1 MLNRRT
7 GYLSAGPHLQ
17 RVPCVVLKLRKIHT
31 ASRAEQLH
39 VKTDSCVSKCLSGLT
54 HGFVSP
60 AEVDEHFRAK
70 DLAFVFVLSLSLYF
84 VNQDVTS
91 CHMERSEKSAP
102 LFDFGVI
109 SGPFALLTLTPQS
122 PKLIF

>member
-7 GYLSAGPHLQ
+7 GYLGAGPHLQ

-60 AEVDEHFRAK
+60 AEVDEHFKAK
-70 DLAFVFVLSLSLYF
+70 DLAFVFVLSL
-84 VNQDVTS
+84 
-91 CHMERSEKSAP
+91 RKSV
-102 LFDFGVI
+102 FCE
-109 SGPFALLTLTPQS
+109 SGCD
-122 PKLIF
+122 KLSHGTIGKECSSV